1 MNRSQVREIFA
12 RRMGLKDLSDDPKAL
27 TAAARNY
34 LRQKFL
40 KVPTAI
46 SGANFLI
53 AETGSVA
60 VVESEGNGRMCL
72 TLPRDHDYAGGD

>member
-1 MNRSQVREIFA
+1 VREIFCPA
-12 RRMGLKDLSDDPKAL
+12 DGLKDLSDDPQAL

-34 LRQKFL
+34 LRRKFL
-40 KVPTAI
+40 DIPTAI

-72 TLPRDHDYAGGD
+72 TLPRA